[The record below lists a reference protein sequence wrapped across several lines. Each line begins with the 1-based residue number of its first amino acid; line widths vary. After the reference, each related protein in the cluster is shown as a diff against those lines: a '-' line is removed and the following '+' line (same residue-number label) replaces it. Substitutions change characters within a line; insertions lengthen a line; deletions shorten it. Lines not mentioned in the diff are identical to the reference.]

1 MDSELGKVIPY
12 GVYDVKGN
20 EGWVSVGIDHDTA
33 EFAAEA
39 LWRWWKK
46 KGKKRYGEV
55 AKILIMADG
64 GGSNGSRSR
73 LWKSALQGLTNKAGA
88 GSICLP
94 FFSGYRQMEQDRT

>member
-1 MDSELGKVIPY
+1 MDSELGKTIPY

-46 KGKKRYGEV
+46 MGKKRYGG
-55 AKILIMADG
+55 ATKILIMADG
-64 GGSNGSRSR
+64 GGSNRS
-73 LWKSALQGLTNKAGA
+73 LSH
-88 GSICLP
+88 
-94 FFSGYRQMEQDRT
+94 FMEGGVTRPV